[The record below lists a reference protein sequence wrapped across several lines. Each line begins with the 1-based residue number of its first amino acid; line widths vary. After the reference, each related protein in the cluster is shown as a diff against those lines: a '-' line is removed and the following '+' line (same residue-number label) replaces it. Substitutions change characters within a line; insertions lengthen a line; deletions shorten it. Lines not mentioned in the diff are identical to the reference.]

1 MAWIEV
7 HQTLPSHRKIKALKR
22 ELKIKTPQA
31 VGHMVML
38 WLWAVDNA
46 PDGDLSGI
54 DPDDIAEA
62 AEWPKDGKA
71 FVDAMIRAGF
81 LDEDMRLHDWGDFS
95 GMLMEKREAKRASD
109 RERQQRRRDRL
120 KKEAEISGESR
131 DSHAHV
137 TRDNTVTSRP
147 CHAPNSTVPY
157 STSYIT
163 PHPCAC
169 APAGE
174 EKQPQPEEQPA
185 PEMSPAMRAL
195 ASISNPG
202 APEAQGADPGLA
214 KVMLYFLNRIN
225 ATPSQ
230 IAIEELGDFAK
241 DMEADVIIAAMNY
254 ALDEHKTTWSYI
266 RGTLRGYRQRGIR
279 TMGDLQ
285 RANDEYERAK
295 KRKAE
300 DTQHAGNRRNH
311 TQWAGSS
318 VPPPGADLTRGFHTD
333 AD

>member
-81 LDEDMRLHDWGDFS
+81 LDQDMRLHDWGDFS

-120 KKEAEISGESR
+120 KKEAENGDEKR
-131 DSHAHV
+131 DGHAPV

-163 PHPCAC
+163 PHPCAGAC
-169 APAGE
+169 EGEAPAAE
-174 EKQPQPEEQPA
+174 IT
-185 PEMSPAMRAL
+185 PAMRAL
-195 ASISNPG
+195 AAASGNQEM
-202 APEAQGADPGLA
+202 AEGADPGLA
-214 KVMLYFLNRIN
+214 KVMSFFLNRIN
-225 ATPSQ
+225 ATPSMT
-230 IAIEELGDFAK
+230 AIEELGDFAK
-241 DMEADVIIAAMNY
+241 AMEPDVIIAAMNY

-266 RGTLRGYRQRGIR
+266 RGTLRGYQGRGIR

-295 KRKAE
+295 QRKAE
-300 DTQHAGNRRNH
+300 DTQNASNRRNS
-311 TQWAGSS
+311 TRR
-318 VPPPGADLTRGFHTD
+318 PGAAAAPAGADPIRGFHTD
-333 AD
+333 D

>member
-120 KKEAEISGESR
+120 KKEAEISGENR

-174 EKQPQPEEQPA
+174 EKQPQPEEQPQ
-185 PEMSPAMRAL
+185 PELSPAMRAMAAVSGNQEL
-195 ASISNPG
+195 G
-202 APEAQGADPGLA
+202 QGADPGLA
-214 KVMLYFLNRIN
+214 KVMSFFLNRIN

-230 IAIEELGDFAK
+230 IAIEELGEFAK
-241 DMEADVIIAAMNY
+241 VMEPDVIIAAMNY

-266 RGTLRGYRQRGIR
+266 RGTLRGYQGRGIR

-295 KRKAE
+295 QRKAE
-300 DTQHAGNRRNH
+300 DTQHASNRRNS
-311 TQWAGSS
+311 TGR
-318 VPPPGADLTRGFHTD
+318 PGAAAAAPSADPIRGFHTD
-333 AD
+333 D

>member
-81 LDEDMRLHDWGDFS
+81 LDGDMRLHDWGDFS

-120 KKEAEISGESR
+120 KKEAENSGEKR
-131 DSHAHV
+131 DGHAPV
-137 TRDNTVTSRP
+137 TCDNGVTSRNG
-147 CHAPNSTVPY
+147 HAPNSTVPY

-169 APAGE
+169 AREG
-174 EKQPQPEEQPA
+174 EQPA
-185 PEMSPAMRAL
+185 AEITPAMRAL
-195 ASISNPG
+195 AAASGNQEM
-202 APEAQGADPGLA
+202 AEGADPGLA
-214 KVMLYFLNRIN
+214 KVISFFLNRIN
-225 ATPSQ
+225 ATPSMT
-230 IAIEELGDFAK
+230 AIEELGDFAK
-241 DMEADVIIAAMNY
+241 AMEPDVIIAAMNY

-266 RGTLRGYRQRGIR
+266 RGTLRGYQGRGIR

-295 KRKAE
+295 QRKAE
-300 DTQHAGNRRNH
+300 DTQNASNRRNS
-311 TQWAGSS
+311 TRR
-318 VPPPGADLTRGFHTD
+318 PGAAAAPAGADPIRGFHTD
-333 AD
+333 D

>member
-46 PDGDLSGI
+46 MDGDLSRI

-62 AEWPKDGKA
+62 AGWPKDGKT
-71 FVDAMIRAGF
+71 FVDAMIHAGF
-81 LDEDMRLHDWGDFS
+81 LDDDMQLHDWGEFS
-95 GMLMEKREAKRASD
+95 GLLMEKREAKRASD

-120 KKEAEISGESR
+120 KKETEKTTEICDR
-131 DSHAHV
+131 LVTV
-137 TRDNTVTSRP
+137 TRDTAVTSRP

-157 STSYIT
+157 STNDIST
-163 PHPCAC
+163 PPPCAR
-169 APAGE
+169 ARE
-174 EKQPQPEEQPA
+174 EERPEVTL
-185 PEMSPAMRAL
+185 SPAMRAM
-195 ASISNPG
+195 ASVAGNQEMG
-202 APEAQGADPGLA
+202 QGADPELA
-214 KVMLYFLNRIN
+214 KVMRFFLGRIN

-230 IAIEELGDFAK
+230 IAIEELGEFAK

-266 RGTLRGYRQRGIR
+266 RGTLRGYKQRGIR

-285 RANDEYERAK
+285 RANDEFEQSK
-295 KRKAE
+295 KRQEETRNASTRKNSKW
-300 DTQHAGNRRNH
+300 QGAGR
-311 TQWAGSS
+311 TL
-318 VPPPGADLTRGFHTD
+318 PADSDPIRGFHTEP
-333 AD
+333 

>member
-7 HQTLPSHRKIKALKR
+7 HQTLPGHRKIKALKR

-46 PDGDLSGI
+46 PDGDLSRI

-62 AEWPKDGKA
+62 AEWPKDGRA

-81 LDEDMRLHDWGDFS
+81 LDGDMRI
-95 GMLMEKREAKRASD
+95 
-109 RERQQRRRDRL
+109 RDRL
-120 KKEAEISGESR
+120 KKETENGDEKR
-131 DSHAHV
+131 DGHAPV
-137 TRDNTVTSRP
+137 TRDGHASVTRDHCVTSRP

-163 PHPCAC
+163 PPPCAC
-169 APAGE
+169 AREEERPAVE
-174 EKQPQPEEQPA
+174 IT
-185 PEMSPAMRAL
+185 PAMRAMAA
-195 ASISNPG
+195 ASGNL
-202 APEAQGADPGLA
+202 EMAQGADPGLT
-214 KVMLYFLNRIN
+214 KVIAFFLSRIN
-225 ATPSQ
+225 ATPSMTS
-230 IAIEELGDFAK
+230 IEELGDFAK

-285 RANDEYERAK
+285 RANDEFERAK
-295 KRKAE
+295 QRKAE
-300 DTQHAGNRRNH
+300 VTQNANNRRNSTGRH
-311 TQWAGSS
+311 GAAAAAA
-318 VPPPGADLTRGFHTD
+318 GADPIRGFHTD
-333 AD
+333 D

>member
-1 MAWIEV
+1 MIPWV
-7 HQTLPSHRKIKALKR
+7 QVYSNLPHHPKIARLAD
-22 ELKIKTPQA
+22 ELGLSSDSVGMDTMA
-31 VGHMVML
+31 VGIVVS
-38 WLWAVDNA
+38 LWAWAIQNA
-46 PDGDLSGI
+46 YTGDLTDI
-54 DPDDIAEA
+54 TDRVIAEA
-62 AEWPKDGKA
+62 CRWKKKPETLVKA
-71 FVDAMIRAGF
+71 LMAAGWIDADRHI
-81 LDEDMRLHDWGDFS
+81 HDWEEYSVLLLDA
-95 GMLMEKREAKRASD
+95 ED
-109 RERQQRRRDRL
+109 ERRKKTAERVRRYRN
-120 KKEAEISGESR
+120 KKKAEMQ
-131 DSHAHV
+131 V
-137 TRDNTVTSRP
+137 TGNSNVTVTCNADDTRSN
-147 CHAPNSTVPY
+147 APTIPDHTIPVISP
-157 STSYIT
+157 
-163 PHPCAC
+163 PPCAH
-169 APAGE
+169 AGE
-174 EKQPQPEEQPA
+174 EEQPA

>member
-46 PDGDLSGI
+46 PDGDLSRI

-81 LDEDMRLHDWGDFS
+81 LDDDMRLHDWGEFS

-120 KKEAEISGESR
+120 KKEAEKAGELC
-131 DSHAHV
+131 DGHAPV
-137 TRDNTVTSRP
+137 TCDDGVTSRTR
-147 CHAPNSTVPY
+147 HAPNSTVPY
-157 STSYIT
+157 STMYIS
-163 PHPCAC
+163 PPPCAH
-169 APAGE
+169 AHAGE
-174 EKQPQPEEQPA
+174 EPA
-185 PEMSPAMRAL
+185 PEITPAMRAL
-195 ASISNPG
+195 AAASHG
-202 APEAQGADPGLA
+202 DPEAAKGADPGLA
-214 KVMLYFLNRIN
+214 KVMQFFLNRIN
-225 ATPSQ
+225 ATPSMT
-230 IAIEELGDFAK
+230 AIEELGDFAK
-241 DMEADVIIAAMNY
+241 DMEPDVIIAAMNY

-279 TMGDLQ
+279 TVADLQ
-285 RANDEYERAK
+285 RANDEFERAK
-295 KRKAE
+295 QRKAE
-300 DTQHAGNRRNH
+300 DTQNASNRRNS
-311 TQWAGSS
+311 TGR
-318 VPPPGADLTRGFHTD
+318 PGAAAAAAGADPIRGFHTD
-333 AD
+333 D

>member
-46 PDGDLSGI
+46 PNGDLSGI

-81 LDEDMRLHDWGDFS
+81 LDDDMRLHDWGEFS

-120 KKEAEISGESR
+120 KKEAEKAGELC
-131 DSHAHV
+131 DGHAPV
-137 TRDNTVTSRP
+137 TCDTPVTSRP
-147 CHAPNSTVPY
+147 GHAPNSTVPY
-157 STSYIT
+157 STMYIS
-163 PHPCAC
+163 PPPCAH
-169 APAGE
+169 AHAGE
-174 EKQPQPEEQPA
+174 EPA
-185 PEMSPAMRAL
+185 PEITPAMRAL
-195 ASISNPG
+195 AAASHG
-202 APEAQGADPGLA
+202 DPEAAKGADPGLA
-214 KVMLYFLNRIN
+214 KVMQFFLNRIN
-225 ATPSQ
+225 ATPSMTS
-230 IAIEELGDFAK
+230 IEELGDFAK

-295 KRKAE
+295 QRKAE
-300 DTQHAGNRRNH
+300 DTQNAINRRNS
-311 TQWAGSS
+311 TGR
-318 VPPPGADLTRGFHTD
+318 PGAAAAAAGADPIRGFHTD
-333 AD
+333 D